1 MRQHRFIALLLLL
14 LILGS
19 CGTQPGGSKQKAPV
33 QKKKPSVTQLNSPAA
48 ALSLPV
54 GQDIPI
60 EISFADTVQVDS
72 VQIVNVRGKAK
83 RFGRVAGSRRSWK
96 KAYVRLAEGND
107 IDFLGSGA

>member
-1 MRQHRFIALLLLL
+1 VNEERLHQIIRRPHISEKSTVVADSDRQVVFEVA
-14 LILGS
+14 S
-19 CGTQPGGSKQKAPV
+19 DAT
-33 QKKKPSVTQLNSPAA
+33 KPEVREAVEKLF
-48 ALSLPV
+48 
-54 GQDIPI
+54 
-60 EISFADTVQVDS
+60 EVQVDS